1 MIRRRRV
8 DLDVDWTRL
17 DQRVS
22 DRSQPSLD
30 LSWLRS
36 VWQSNLRLGAPASL
50 ESKVEA
56 VGNGRGFVVI
66 TGQQVGLFGGPL
78 YTLYKALTAI
88 ELARAIE
95 SRTGRVVLPVFWTVG
110 DDSDFGEVSSSWFPN
125 AQGRVQRVRDEEV
138 PPGGTLVGRLPASR
152 QRRLR
157 DEAAAILNGLPHA
170 GDVLRRI
177 DSSLDRAET
186 WAESQSALLHSVL
199 GSDSA
204 LVVDG
209 GDRELLSAGRPFLD
223 SALELP
229 LEEDLRKGGD
239 ALRDAGLPVA
249 FTSDLARSSFVLR
262 GATRISI
269 DEGYQDGDLI
279 APNVVLRPLLQD
291 ALLPNVST
299 IGGPSEIAYRRQ
311 LGPLY
316 QRLNV
321 PEPIVTPRYRATLV
335 PTLTSSPSRPSSQGA
350 TSNSASFRNHL
361 SPNSSPPDEESSLYA
376 LAVADPRAFV
386 ASAAE
391 ARRPD
396 SLREL
401 LDQTRS
407 RVSDELENLGSS
419 ASEFDKNLEQVVESA
434 RGKID
439 YQFARIAEES
449 VKKARKQLS
458 AENPALMGLE
468 ELVLPKQKPQE
479 RVLSWWA
486 PLATDGI
493 DTVESLRRSIA
504 EALTNESSRAASGNG
519 SVEPGIG
526 SADELWQL
534 LGLGPSSGKE

>member
-1 MIRRRRV
+1 MIRQRRLS
-8 DLDVDWTRL
+8 LDVNWTRL
-17 DQRVS
+17 DSRVPN
-22 DRSQPSLD
+22 RSQPSLD

-36 VWQSNLRLGAPASL
+36 AWKSNLSLGAPASL

-95 SRTGRVVLPVFWTVG
+95 SRTGHVVLPVFWTVG

-125 AQGRVQRVRDEEV
+125 AQGRVQRVRDEDV

-152 QRRLR
+152 QRGLR
-157 DEAAAILNGLPHA
+157 DEVAAALDGLPYSEE
-170 GDVLRRI
+170 VLRRI

-186 WAESQSALLHSVL
+186 WAESQAAFLHSVL

-209 GDRELLSAGRPFLD
+209 GDRDLLSAGRPFLD
-223 SALELP
+223 SALDLP
-229 LEEDLRKGGD
+229 LEEDLKQGGD

-249 FTSDLARSSFVLR
+249 FTPELARSSFVLR
-262 GATRISI
+262 GATRTSI
-269 DEGYQDGDLI
+269 EDGYQAGDLL

-291 ALLPNVST
+291 ALLPNLST

-316 QRLNV
+316 ERLSV

-335 PTLTSSPSRPSSQGA
+335 PTLTSVTTASSALGA
-350 TSNSASFRNHL
+350 TSNSARLPNHL
-361 SPNSSPPDEESSLYA
+361 PPNSSPDASPPGDESSLYA

-391 ARRPD
+391 ARRPE

-401 LDQTRS
+401 LDQARS
-407 RVSDELENLGSS
+407 RVSHELEALGSS
-419 ASEFDKNLEQVVESA
+419 ASEFDKNLKQVVESA

-439 YQFARIAEES
+439 YQFARIADES
-449 VKKARKQLS
+449 VKKARKQLA
-458 AENPALMGLE
+458 AENPALIGLE
-468 ELVLPKQKPQE
+468 EFVLPKQKPQE

-486 PLATDGI
+486 PLATDGM
-493 DTVESLRRSIA
+493 DAVESLRRSVA
-504 EALTNESSRAASGNG
+504 EAVTSESESESGSESGN
-519 SVEPGIG
+519 G

-534 LGLGPSSGKE
+534 LGLGPSLGKE